1 VWFNLFLENE
11 NVFCFMNER
20 RKTKNRLIA
29 LGEGS
34 VWDRDQ
40 TDHRRQGAL
49 HQREMGRILVASL
62 ALTPLFKLLLL
73 LLLLLL
79 PMSAICLHLSTFIA
93 VKKK

>member
-1 VWFNLFLENE
+1 MREGK
-11 NVFCFMNER
+11 R
-20 RKTKNRLIA
+20 KNRLIA

-62 ALTPLFKLLLL
+62 ALTPLFKLLYYYYYLCQQFVCIYLL
-73 LLLLLL
+73 L
-79 PMSAICLHLSTFIA
+79 
-93 VKKK
+93 